1 MYSALTVIPAGRG
14 QVIITTLD
22 IPACIKGAKAYT
34 AKVDTDGMNES
45 MNTFNT
51 TSKNRAN
58 IVGQQLLLNLLKEA
72 NHLE

>member
-1 MYSALTVIPAGRG
+1 
-14 QVIITTLD
+14 
-22 IPACIKGAKAYT
+22 
-34 AKVDTDGMNES
+34 MNES